1 MADNTNV
8 SLADVIKRNQRLKS
22 HAKAATNAVSNR
34 DYTGPPGDVVCKFD
48 QLRMIEKDGN
58 TYAILNFRVDGGI
71 ADQAEHNGA
80 QCSMLHSLSDSERA
94 TAEQGLDRLMMD
106 IQRLGIETANRDISD
121 IEKELAA
128 KKGKHFTLSAVLGKS
143 GNGRL
148 YYNIRGVYTAQS
160 EWKEEEAEN
169 EDFDDDDNGVLA
181 VPAKDSDDSEDLDEV
196 EDLDTPEAEP
206 EPDYAPSDWIG
217 YECFWTHPKTKKEDV
232 YKVVD
237 ANDAEQTVVLE
248 KDGKR
253 VRVKYSDIKA
263 IPF

>member
-48 QLRMIEKDGN
+48 QLRMIVKDGN

-94 TAEQGLDRLMMD
+94 TAE
-106 IQRLGIETANRDISD
+106 
-121 IEKELAA
+121 LAS

-169 EDFDDDDNGVLA
+169 EEFDDDDNGVLA
-181 VPAKDSDDSEDLDEV
+181 VPAKDADDSEDLDEV

-217 YECFWTHPKTKKEDV
+217 YECFWTHPKTKKEDT